1 MVLAQTPHLALL
13 LPSEVSDK
21 NSITPA
27 GPGLEVPHNH
37 LPQKTQQ
44 VYVGLLDTR
53 EKVSLGEAVRPGLG

>member
-1 MVLAQTPHLALL
+1 MVLAQTLHLALL

-21 NSITPA
+21 YSSPQLA
-27 GPGLEVPHNH
+27 LGLEVPHNH
-37 LPQKTQQ
+37 LPEKTQQ